1 MIKTKANVEI
11 RRPVSEVFAFV
22 TRVDNFPRWFGDIVA
37 TSRQTSPGAVG
48 VGTTFAQ
55 THHFLGQRFESRF
68 VVTAYE
74 PDRLFCVGTS
84 AGPVPFQGCFTF
96 EAVEEGTRCTD
107 QHAINPQGFFG
118 LIGSLLVGRLRQQ
131 AETNL
136 ANLKRLLEADP
147 VAAAGDEALMER
159 SVPGD

>member
-1 MIKTKANVEI
+1 MIKTRASVEI
-11 RRPVSEVFAFV
+11 RRPVTEVFAFV
-22 TRVDNFPRWFGDIVA
+22 THVDNFPRWFGDIVA

-74 PDRLFCVGTS
+74 PNGLFCVRTS

-96 EAVEEGTRCTD
+96 EAVDGGTRCID
-107 QHAINPQGFFG
+107 QHAINPKGFFG

-136 ANLKRLLEADP
+136 ATLKRLLEAEP
-147 VAAAGDEALMER
+147 ANASRDEALA
-159 SVPGD
+159 

>member
-1 MIKTKANVEI
+1 MSLFGSGGPRRGRRCPRCKPCSEPRTARFDAWPDNAQGGPGMIKTKANVEI

-22 TRVDNFPRWFGDIVA
+22 TRVDNFPRWFGDNVA

-84 AGPVPFQGCFTF
+84 AGPVPFQ
-96 EAVEEGTRCTD
+96 
-107 QHAINPQGFFG
+107 
-118 LIGSLLVGRLRQQ
+118 
-131 AETNL
+131 
-136 ANLKRLLEADP
+136 
-147 VAAAGDEALMER
+147 
-159 SVPGD
+159 